1 MGQYRPMFNIS
12 MEHSYFPNGKLSG
25 VNFVPTV
32 ATSKLMHNVNLV
44 SRRRPDGLTLFFNS
58 EHLDALKLYASDEN
72 NPLRIE
78 FQCEA
83 EQQNFQNF
91 TTAPTLSSNKTLF
104 FDSSIADSQPVGK
117 KYLHA
122 EEFVSDA
129 ELIDRPAPASG
140 HVSMADRNKPD
151 LGMVSIRVSR
161 SELEQLATAGNEQYN
176 DYAIRFKAR
185 ETYWKYYL
193 IGEANRE
200 GVYIRDVNDDI
211 EFEYLGEEQVADGR
225 MAKIFMT
232 TRAIPMRDRAKPKLQ
247 LVITKNNRTKVLVSR
262 LAVPTAKRIN
272 KVIHQDNELFVSE
285 IYINF

>member
-12 MEHSYFPNGKLSG
+12 IEHGYFPSGKLPG
-25 VNFVPTV
+25 VNFVPTEQ
-32 ATSKLMHNVNLV
+32 TQKLMHNVNLI
-44 SRRRPDGLTLFFNS
+44 SRRRPDGLTLFFDS

-72 NPLRIE
+72 YPLRIE

-91 TTAPTLSSNKTLF
+91 TSAPALSANKTLF

-122 EEFVSDA
+122 EEFVSEA

-140 HVSMADRNKPD
+140 HVSMADRNKPN
-151 LGMVSIRVSR
+151 LGVISIRVSGA
-161 SELEQLATAGNEQYN
+161 ELEQLATVGNEQYN

-193 IGEANRE
+193 VGEANRE

-232 TRAIPMRDRAKPKLQ
+232 TKAIPMRDRAKPKLQ
-247 LVITKNNRTKVLVSR
+247 LVVTKNNRAKVLVSR